1 MNWAAFRVSRKRVA
15 FTAYRTGKLNCLEL
29 VNCDVTL
36 DTSGLNCPLPILKT
50 KKALASMA
58 SGQVLYVIAT
68 DPASS
73 LDFAAF
79 SARTGHVLL
88 DSREEGGKYYYWL
101 RKA

>member
-1 MNWAAFRVSRKRVA
+1 MD
-15 FTAYRTGKLNCLEL
+15 
-29 VNCDVTL
+29 CDVTL

-50 KKALASMA
+50 KKALANMT
-58 SGQVLYVIAT
+58 SGQVLHVIAT

-73 LDFAAF
+73 LDFAAY

-88 DSREEGGKYYYWL
+88 EYREEDGKFYYWL